1 MKKKLALTLTII
13 FSLMM
18 IATGMM
24 GCTGK
29 SKRVKGT
36 EENPFILGV
45 SPMAG
50 WYAWYGV
57 QDMGIFEDNGV
68 CVKIEFFPVYSDSL
82 TAFYSGR
89 VDGICIAGSD
99 TIAPYNEGVDLKT
112 VLVTDT
118 SYGADG
124 LVVKEGID
132 SVADLKG
139 KTVAT
144 EVGTLEHMFLLKTL
158 EKHGMTIDD
167 IEFVNMTINDAGPAF
182 IAGSV
187 DAAVLWEPTLSMA
200 INDGGGKL
208 LYSSRETPGLIPDTF
223 AVSQRVMDS
232 SGEYV
237 QKIVDSWFDGTKY
250 LNSRDDEFIE
260 HIAEDAEL
268 SKEEYLNMLDG
279 VTIYDREMNQE
290 IFTDGDNYDHL
301 IYTLNDTAQFLL
313 DVEMIDRMPDDLR
326 NVLDDRYVKGD
337 EQND

>member
-1 MKKKLALTLTII
+1 MKRKFTLIVTLIFIMATLFLSLT
-13 FSLMM
+13 
-18 IATGMM
+18 
-24 GCTGK
+24 GCGGK
-29 SKRVKGT
+29 SKIVKGT
-36 EENPFILGV
+36 KENPFILGV

-57 QDMGIFEDNGV
+57 QDSGIFEDNGV

-124 LVVKEGID
+124 LVVKDGIN
-132 SVADLKG
+132 SVTDLKG

-158 EKHGMTIDD
+158 EKFGMTIDD
-167 IEFVNMTINDAGPAF
+167 INFVNMTINDAGPAF

-200 INDGGGKL
+200 ISSGGKL
-208 LYSSRETPGLIPDTF
+208 LYSSKETPGLIPDTF
-223 AVSQRVMDS
+223 AVSERVMNS
-232 SGEYV
+232 SGEHV
-237 QKIVDSWFDGTKY
+237 QKIVDSWFDGTKL
-250 LNSRDDEFIE
+250 LNSRDDAFIE
-260 HIAEDAEL
+260 AIARDAEL
-268 SKEEYLNMLDG
+268 TKEEYLNMLDG
-279 VTIYDREMNQE
+279 VTIYDKEMNKE
-290 IFTDGDNYDHL
+290 IFSDGNNYDHL

-313 DVEMIDRMPDDLR
+313 DVEMIDRMPSDLN
-326 NVLDDRYVKGD
+326 NVLDDRYVKGGK
-337 EQND
+337 E

>member
-1 MKKKLALTLTII
+1 MKRKLSLILSVIFIISMCCLSLT
-13 FSLMM
+13 
-18 IATGMM
+18 
-24 GCTGK
+24 GCTAK
-29 SKRVKGT
+29 SKQVKGT
-36 EENPFILGV
+36 KENPFILGI

-50 WYAWYGV
+50 WYAWYGI
-57 QDMGIFEDNGV
+57 QDSGIFEDNGV

-124 LVVKEGID
+124 LVVKDGIN
-132 SVADLKG
+132 SIEDLKG

-144 EVGTLEHMFLLKTL
+144 EIGTLEHMFLLKTL
-158 EKHGMTIDD
+158 EKYGMTIDD
-167 IEFVNMTINDAGPAF
+167 INFVNMTINDAGPAF

-200 INDGGGKL
+200 VNGGGKL

-232 SGEYV
+232 SSEYV
-237 QKIVDSWFDGTKY
+237 QKIINSWFDGTK
-250 LNSRDDEFIE
+250 LINARDDKFIE
-260 HIAEDAEL
+260 EVANDAEL

-279 VTIYDREMNQE
+279 VTIYDKKMNE
-290 IFTDGDNYDHL
+290 GIFTDGSDYNHL
-301 IYTLNDTAQFLL
+301 IYTLNDTAEFLL
-313 DVEMIDRMPDDLR
+313 NVEMIDRLPDDLN
-326 NVLDDRYVKGD
+326 NVLDDRYIKGGKED
-337 EQND
+337 D